1 MFQEHSSYEHFNRS
15 RSTTRLI
22 GFIPCLLLNGS
33 PTHSY
38 RNEFEFLF
46 NRKFF
51 TSEHETYL
59 GTVGSVLVQLC
70 VVCSVGEVVRVCV
83 YAARARVCGQWAGA
97 RGPAPPAASHPCPCC
112 RMHAVGL
119 HSALAIRRERKRRA
133 EQQRARERRYS
144 LQSSESGVTS
154 PHCSTGSLERRRHR
168 LPRNTDNEVVSS
180 VGMLHLGVVF
190 LVLGLFLIGSG
201 WLPDNITSWSNIGSV
216 SWFNELVCSGLFALG
231 IGIFLIALH
240 KYLTKSEED
249 ALEDYVQRQLTRS
262 RSGHRL
268 ERDAETGG
276 MHTKQ
281 GRRARA
287 TEVLPDHLTETYTEP
302 VDRAHGFVNAL
313 AVNGE
318 ALRDSPLE
326 QIAEEESL
334 ASEPDRRR
342 FNKDTYSAAS
352 AAASLSPGSPSDTRE
367 LLSDGRY
374 MIMSRM

>member
-1 MFQEHSSYEHFNRS
+1 MC
-15 RSTTRLI
+15 
-22 GFIPCLLLNGS
+22 GG
-33 PTHSY
+33 
-38 RNEFEFLF
+38 
-46 NRKFF
+46 
-51 TSEHETYL
+51 
-59 GTVGSVLVQLC
+59 
-70 VVCSVGEVVRVCV
+70 VCV
-83 YAARARVCGQWAGA
+83 ESAGTGTGG
-97 RGPAPPAASHPCPCC
+97 RRSGPACARSLLTRGRAC

-154 PHCSTGSLERRRHR
+154 PHCSTGSLERRRF
-168 LPRNTDNEVVSS
+168 RNTRTTDNEVVSS

-190 LVLGLFLIGSG
+190 LVLGMFLVASG
-201 WLPDNITSWSNIGSV
+201 WLPDDVTSWSAVGSV

-231 IGIFLIALH
+231 IGVFLIILH

-276 MHTKQ
+276 MHTKNA
-281 GRRARA
+281 RRARA
-287 TEVLPDHLTETYTEP
+287 SEALHPPASLETYTEP
-302 VDRAHGFVNAL
+302 AAHGFVNAL
-313 AVNGE
+313 AVNGD

-326 QIAEEESL
+326 QIVEEEASL
-334 ASEPDRRR
+334 ASESERRLGR
-342 FNKDTYSAAS
+342 FNRDTYSGRS
-352 AAASLSPGSPSDTRE
+352 VPTSLSPGSPSDTRE
-367 LLSDGRY
+367 LLTDGRY